1 MIDSKFPRRVLGRR
15 PAPDAT
21 RSLADPTRIGCGIV
35 RRLASAPRASTTTV
49 DLESII

>member
-1 MIDSKFPRRVLGRR
+1 MINSELARRVLGRR
-15 PAPDAT
+15 PAPDTT

-35 RRLASAPRASTTTV
+35 RRLASALRASTTTV